1 MEHTIQDIQLKIDA
15 LEKKGDKY
23 FFQCLKN
30 TTEDDHFW
38 QLHVE
43 PNYYWDNLN
52 ESQKQMG
59 KDLRVEVISL
69 GKLLLNYAKS
79 SVLMTEADEMDLKL
93 HIKKVSAAFLMR
105 EYILHQAD
113 VAHNEGDVIG
123 WISESQLERALTIR
137 RSKGVFINSLKEIR
151 HLMPFLD
158 EQDSTVKSELVISDT
173 SRFNKDTAFIMM
185 AIDRNKPELED
196 VKDAIQE
203 VFLKFNIVARRAD
216 EIEHQDVITDRI
228 IKEIKTSEFIIA
240 DLTGERPSVYYE
252 VGYAHA
258 IGKRVILYRK
268 KDTRIHF
275 DLAHYNCP
283 EYENIRELREL
294 LTKRLESMTGRKVQ

>member
-1 MEHTIQDIQLKIDA
+1 MKLTKTNIQSEIED
-15 LEKKGDKY
+15 LEKQGKV
-23 FFQCLKN
+23 FFSNCQGIVSEPERFWEVDL
-30 TTEDDHFW
+30 EPDH
-38 QLHVE
+38 
-43 PNYYWDNLN
+43 YWNFLD
-52 ESQKQMG
+52 ETQKQSSIE
-59 KDLRVEVISL
+59 LRKQSIDVGRSI
-69 GKLLLNYAKS
+69 LNVAKA
-79 SVLMTEADEMDLKL
+79 SVLMSEADERDLQL
-93 HIKKVSAAFLMR
+93 NIKKVAASFFMR
-105 EYILHQAD
+105 EYILHRGD
-113 VAHNEGDVIG
+113 VAHDEGRALG
-123 WISESQLERALTIR
+123 WISESQVEIASAPEKSMRI
-137 RSKGVFINSLKEIR
+137 FDNSIKEIK
-151 HLMPFLD
+151 HLLQLID
-158 EQDSTVKSELVISDT
+158 DQDSVVKSELVISDT